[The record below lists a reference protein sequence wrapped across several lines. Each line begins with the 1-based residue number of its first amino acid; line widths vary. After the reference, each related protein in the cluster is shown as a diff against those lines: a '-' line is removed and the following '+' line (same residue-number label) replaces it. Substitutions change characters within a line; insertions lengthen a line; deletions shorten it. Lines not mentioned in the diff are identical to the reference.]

1 MILWADGLL
10 GLRRMWGI
18 RYFDKSF
25 QNKIEKRGIYKFMKN
40 PIYTGIVLYFIGKS
54 FTSNSL
60 YYLFVALES
69 YLLMNVFLARF
80 ENKEIK

>member
-1 MILWADGLL
+1 
-10 GLRRMWGI
+10 
-18 RYFDKSF
+18 
-25 QNKIEKRGIYKFMKN
+25 MKN